1 MNARL
6 TINISE
12 ANLIYGILNNNQD
25 CFADIYDIYAA
36 RLFGM
41 IMKWIKEK
49 EKAEMLLH
57 DTFVKAWNSKKLF
70 DAETEN
76 FYCWLCRLARIC
88 YNENR

>member
-1 MNARL
+1 MNTTL

-12 ANLIYGILNNNQD
+12 AGLIYGMLKNDQD
-25 CFADIYDIYAA
+25 CFADIYDRYAA
-36 RLFGM
+36 MLFGM
-41 IMKWIKEK
+41 IMKWVKDE
-49 EKAEMLLH
+49 EKAEIILH